1 MRTLHIYRL
10 ELIIY
15 INSVVDN
22 NFYLNSKCKG
32 KRSYATKFH
41 STANDHIS
49 FLSSQAL
56 ITEGRLRFQ
65 KNCNKRSHCQ
75 CKHQELCYDVK
86 NLTQFVFHS
95 LQGYTILT
103 LAEVCQ
109 FMPPCDWLKES

>member
-1 MRTLHIYRL
+1 MFICKKIPL
-10 ELIIY
+10 
-15 INSVVDN
+15 NCN
-22 NFYLNSKCKG
+22 N
-32 KRSYATKFH
+32 
-41 STANDHIS
+41 HIS

-56 ITEGRLRFQ
+56 ITKGSLRFQ
-65 KNCNKRSHCQ
+65 KNCNKRSHYQ

-95 LQGYTILT
+95 LQEYTILS